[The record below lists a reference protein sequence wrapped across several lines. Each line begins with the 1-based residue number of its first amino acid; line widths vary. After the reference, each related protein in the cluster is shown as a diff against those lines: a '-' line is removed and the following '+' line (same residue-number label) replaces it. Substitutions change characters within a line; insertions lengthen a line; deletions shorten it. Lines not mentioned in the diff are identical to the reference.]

1 MAQPKLKC
9 AYCKKTVTKGQ
20 YRREGDEVYCKA
32 CHALEVWKTESI
44 EGEIIDAPP
53 TKKKLGMNPLEE
65 AVLITPEIERDRKL
79 AKLNEFQTLAELNK
93 EIAKAQEL
101 TAALAKHADI
111 LHVPMI
117 DGFNNIILDE
127 LTSAEGEEGLRETI
141 RHMLAEHDVKGL
153 RMLLAGM
160 KDLNELREMWL
171 SAFDD
176 SRQLNKPKVKIQ
188 AVFQNDG
195 NVGVNVETS

>member
-1 MAQPKLKC
+1 MAEPKLKC
-9 AYCKKTVTKGQ
+9 AYCKKTVTRGQ
-20 YRREGDEVYCKA
+20 YRREGDEIYCKA
-32 CHALEVWKTESI
+32 CHALGVYKPEAI
-44 EGEIIDAPP
+44 EGEIIDALPV
-53 TKKKLGMNPLEE
+53 KKKLGMNPLEE
-65 AVLITPEIERDRKL
+65 AILMSPEIERDRKL
-79 AKLNEFQTLAELNK
+79 AKLNEFQTLAELNQ

-127 LTSAEGEEGLRETI
+127 LTSTEGEEGLRETI
-141 RHMLAEHDVKGL
+141 RYMLAEHDVKGL

-188 AVFQNDG
+188 AVFQNNG

>member
-1 MAQPKLKC
+1 MAEPKLKC
-9 AYCKKTVTKGQ
+9 SYCKKIVTQGQ
-20 YRREGDEVYCKA
+20 YRREGGEIYCKP
-32 CHALEVWKTESI
+32 CHALGVYKPEAI
-44 EGEIIDAPP
+44 EGEIVASMPVR
-53 TKKKLGMNPLEE
+53 KLGMNPLEE
-65 AVLITPEIERDRKL
+65 AVLMTPEIERDKKL
-79 AKLNEFQTLAELNK
+79 SGLSQFQTIAELNQ

-188 AVFQNDG
+188 AVFQNNG